1 MISLKIQSTHIL
13 MENLFL
19 LAITLLSTAFAE
31 RVQDTLQELFQSM
44 NKTHTKGAQT
54 NNGSFVKI
62 NLALL
67 HRGLFFNA
75 MMHLRM

>member
-1 MISLKIQSTHIL
+1 MISLKIRSTQIL

-44 NKTHTKGAQT
+44 NKLNIWQSHCVPNFYKEHTHKVLKQT
-54 NNGSFVKI
+54 MAPLWKLI
-62 NLALL
+62 
-67 HRGLFFNA
+67 
-75 MMHLRM
+75 